1 MFKIS
6 SFNVNSINVRLE
18 IVTHYIIENK
28 IDVLFL
34 QEIKC
39 TNENFPYK
47 EFEKLG
53 YHVEVNG
60 QKSYNGVAI
69 ISKFPIKLV
78 SKTIPF
84 LNDESDIQ
92 ARFLEVKILDYRMI
106 CVYVPNGNPIDSE
119 KYLYKLNWLNK
130 LYEYCEKINLTNEKI
145 IIGGDFNII
154 QESFDCYDTN
164 AWTNDALFSDEVKRL
179 LRQIKNL
186 GFLDSFR
193 VLKPNL
199 QRYSFWDYQSG
210 AWQKD
215 NGIRIDLFLISA
227 SVVDLLIE
235 VGIDQK
241 QRSLERP
248 SDHTPVW
255 IELLNN

>member
-18 IVTHYIIENK
+18 IVTHYLIENK

-84 LNDESDIQ
+84 LNDESDNQ

-106 CVYVPNGNPIDSE
+106 CVYV
-119 KYLYKLNWLNK
+119 
-130 LYEYCEKINLTNEKI
+130 
-145 IIGGDFNII
+145 
-154 QESFDCYDTN
+154 
-164 AWTNDALFSDEVKRL
+164 
-179 LRQIKNL
+179 
-186 GFLDSFR
+186 
-193 VLKPNL
+193 
-199 QRYSFWDYQSG
+199 
-210 AWQKD
+210 
-215 NGIRIDLFLISA
+215 
-227 SVVDLLIE
+227 
-235 VGIDQK
+235 
-241 QRSLERP
+241 
-248 SDHTPVW
+248 
-255 IELLNN
+255 